1 MASANGARSTLEVA
15 MRMLIT
21 AALYVTAVAVCGGQA
36 PNKPDRNIR
45 VLVVTAT
52 QGWRHTEP
60 IDVSKKRLEALDTSA
75 GFRFEFTEDPAALN
89 AKNLSQFDVLFLNN
103 STLRIAP
110 TDARDSAS
118 LAALRWPPKGL
129 TNAVNREQQE
139 AIASFVREGKGLVV
153 VHSGIDAFY
162 GWPEYREMVGG
173 GLFQN
178 HPFTRD
184 ARVTIED
191 PKNPSVSHLGQS
203 VNYKE
208 EYYYLDKNPRPT
220 SHVLASLDL
229 TSVGDT
235 THTDHPLMFI
245 RRYGKGRVYV
255 NLLGHFGDTW
265 KRDDYFNSVLQGIRI
280 AAGRVP
286 ADFSVNSR

>member
-1 MASANGARSTLEVA
+1 
-15 MRMLIT
+15 MRRLIT
-21 AALYVTAVAVCGGQA
+21 AAMHVVALTACAGQA
-36 PNKPDRNIR
+36 PDRDIR

-60 IDVSKKRLEALDTSA
+60 IEVSKQRLQALDPSA

-110 TDARDSAS
+110 VGSNDSAS

-129 TNAVNREQQE
+129 TNAVNREQQD

-162 GWPEYREMVGG
+162 GWPEFREMVGG

-178 HPFTRD
+178 HPFTRE
-184 ARVTIED
+184 ARVAIED
-191 PKNPSVSHLGQS
+191 PRNPAVSHLGPS
-203 VNYKE
+203 VSYKE
-208 EYYYLDKNPRPT
+208 EYYYLDHNPRPT
-220 SHVLASLDL
+220 SHVLATLDL
-229 TSVGDT
+229 SSVGDT

-245 RRYGKGRVYV
+245 RRYGKGHVYV

-265 KRDDYFNSVLQGIRI
+265 KRDDYFNGVLQGIRI
-280 AAGRVP
+280 AAGKLP
-286 ADFSVNSR
+286 ADFSVKSH

>member
-1 MASANGARSTLEVA
+1 
-15 MRMLIT
+15 MRRLIT
-21 AALYVTAVAVCGGQA
+21 AALYVAAFTSCAGQA
-36 PNKPDRNIR
+36 PNVPDRAIR

-52 QGWRHTEP
+52 HGWRHTEP
-60 IDVSKKRLEALDTSA
+60 IDVSKERLKALDTSA
-75 GFRFEFTEDPAALN
+75 GFRFDFTEDPADLN
-89 AKNLSQFDVLFLNN
+89 ASKLAQYDVLFLNN

-110 TDARDSAS
+110 NSPRDSAS
-118 LAALRWPPKGL
+118 LAAAHWPPKGL
-129 TNAVNREQQE
+129 TNAVTREQQE

-173 GLFQN
+173 GLFAS
-178 HPFTRD
+178 HPFTRE

-191 PKNPSVSHLGQS
+191 SANPSVSHLGPA
-203 VNYKE
+203 VNFKE
-208 EYYYLDKNPRPT
+208 EYYYLDRNPRPT
-220 SHVLASLDL
+220 SHVIASLDL

-235 THTDHPLMFI
+235 TRTDHPLMFL

-255 NLLGHFGDTW
+255 NVLGHFGDTW

-280 AAGRVP
+280 AAGKIP
-286 ADFSVNSR
+286 ADFSPKSR

>member
-1 MASANGARSTLEVA
+1 
-15 MRMLIT
+15 MRRLIT
-21 AALYVTAVAVCGGQA
+21 AALYVAALTSCAGQA
-36 PNKPDRNIR
+36 PSAPDRAIR

-60 IDVSKKRLEALDTSA
+60 IDVSKERLKALDASA
-75 GFRFEFTEDPAALN
+75 GFRFEFTEDPASLN
-89 AKNLSQFDVLFLNN
+89 AKNLAQYDVLMLNN
-103 STLRIAP
+103 STLRIASNG
-110 TDARDSAS
+110 ASDSAS
-118 LAALRWPPKGL
+118 LTALRWPAKGL
-129 TNAVNREQQE
+129 TNAVTRGQQE

-173 GLFQN
+173 GLFER
-178 HPFTRD
+178 HPFTRE

-191 PKNPSVSHLGQS
+191 PKDPSVSHLGKS
-203 VNYKE
+203 VAYKE
-208 EYYYLDKNPRPT
+208 EYYYLDHNPRPT

-235 THTDHPLMFI
+235 TRTDHPLMFI

-280 AAGRVP
+280 AAGKLP
-286 ADFSVNSR
+286 ADFSVKSR

>member
-1 MASANGARSTLEVA
+1 
-15 MRMLIT
+15 MRRLIN
-21 AALYVTAVAVCGGQA
+21 AALYVAAFTTAAGQL
-36 PNKPDRNIR
+36 PDAHDRPIH

-60 IDVSKKRLEALDTSA
+60 IDVSKERLKALDSSA
-75 GFRFEFTEDPAALN
+75 GFRFEFTEDPASLN
-89 AKNLSQFDVLFLNN
+89 ATNLSQYDVLFLDN

-110 TDARDSAS
+110 NGASDSAS
-118 LAALRWPPKGL
+118 LAALRWPSAGL
-129 TNAVNREQQE
+129 THAVTPEQQE
-139 AIASFVREGKGLVV
+139 AITSFVHGGKGLVV

-173 GLFQN
+173 GLFER
-178 HPFTRD
+178 HPFTRE

-191 PKNPSVSHLGQS
+191 PKDPSVSHLGSS
-203 VNYKE
+203 VNFKE

-235 THTDHPLMFI
+235 TRTDHPLMFI
-245 RRYGKGRVYV
+245 RRYGEGRVYV

-280 AAGRVP
+280 AAGKLP
-286 ADFSVNSR
+286 ADFAPTSR

>member
-1 MASANGARSTLEVA
+1 
-15 MRMLIT
+15 MRRLLI
-21 AALYVTAVAVCGGQA
+21 AALYVTAFTACSGQA
-36 PNKPDRNIR
+36 PNGAIR

-60 IDVSKKRLEALDTSA
+60 IDVSKQRLQQLDKSE
-75 GFRFEFTEDPAALN
+75 GFKFDFTEDPAALN
-89 AKNLSQFDVLFLNN
+89 AAMLAQYDVLFLNN

-110 TDARDSAS
+110 SGPNDSAS

-129 TNAVNREQQE
+129 TNAVTRDQQE

-178 HPFTRD
+178 HPFTRE

-191 PKNPSVSHLGQS
+191 PKNASVSALGSS
-203 VNYKE
+203 VSFKE
-208 EYYYLDKNPRPT
+208 EYYYLDHNPRPT
-220 SHVLASLDL
+220 SHVLATLDL

-235 THTDHPLMFI
+235 TRTDHPLMFI
-245 RRYGKGRVYV
+245 RQYGKGRVYV

-280 AAGRVP
+280 AAGKVP
-286 ADFSVNSR
+286 ADFSPKR